1 MSTKKEGNVVATVDN
16 LLSRNEIFE
25 DDETDGIDNSH
36 ISYTGRKLYI
46 RLNDNSERRNRL
58 DTSERNLANSYPGL
72 FSGNAVNKP
81 LEYIVNKVFTEGL
94 SMKCYFTNLSFTNNR
109 DNDVRILAIRPAKDG
124 VFLNEALPDGI
135 ALRFKGHV
143 LRGVFIVDEIQTT
156 ADSGYRDFEIEVDL
170 TPFHTNIPEGWKDN
184 FLNEILDEAKSLT
197 EHTEKRLEEWGE
209 YLTWRKEIARR
220 QIAGC
225 KYYKVTYDY
234 KFKFLVFWLVCEGEE
249 EFNKFKK
256 NLQKDNLQVFNNSYS
271 QDIWHFKLKDDRDD
285 NRANREKSIPLGR
298 YKKVV
303 EKYYLINN
311 ANESYE
317 TEDNN
322 KGYVPYDDYLGD
334 EEADKYTGNTDQD
347 LTQHFKNP
355 YIVKVAFDLSK
366 EDADEIL
373 EKNYDDEEIE
383 DFIREEVLSNYFEDG
398 FIALSAVG
406 DFALINRFERAIEQL
421 KRDENFSPNLALWLF
436 DVTTA
441 KKPSQMEDVDQWLN
455 KGIEK
460 NEDQKRA
467 VIKMLSAP
475 DLCLIQGPPGTGKT
489 TVIAEAIYQFVKRGN
504 RVLIASQSNDAVDN
518 ALERLADS
526 SAIRAIRLGQKN
538 RKKRNQGESSINK
551 FTEDNALPYFYSSLS
566 KQISTQWLN
575 QWEEMD
581 SMKLKYEKDARDAR
595 LLAGDIEDIQ
605 KNVSTINN
613 NIQMLAKENNSLQ
626 LTLKQIQ
633 EHNQNINNENRQVKA
648 FIEFLESRELTPINL
663 SLSQLEVIFLSLNP
677 VLDGFEK
684 YGIVLNP
691 IELSVT
697 EANIVGILN
706 NGLIETIKGFWY
718 LIELSSNIRK
728 SEQGS
733 STENAEIAIL
743 ERKKAQLTSL
753 MDEMDVNGA
762 DDEAYGQI
770 HSERR
775 KLIKKINDLKKA
787 SNVFVLSSAERQ
799 LLSKELIGKIEENGS
814 IRIDL
819 LAGVFNNLEPAVQ
832 NFYSFIS
839 DVKNVLEAYSH
850 KNSLKS
856 SNDITKSLEVNDV
869 KIRNLKDN
877 LEEVKAM
884 LVSKQK
890 ELLILNEKYDI
901 GDEFS
906 NYSLDQLTVKIRKLY
921 QDNNDNL
928 TKRASF
934 RQQWEGL
941 LQGFIQRLD
950 NKNTIKYDKE
960 YYQSIYINACNVV
973 GISCTDNMRTL
984 TDKGYKEFD
993 VVIIDEV
1000 SKATPPE
1007 LLIPL
1012 MKGKKAILVGDH
1024 RQLPPMFNEHEKSYK
1039 EIVNSLDEANEE
1051 IRDLMT
1057 VDNFRR
1063 FKNMVTA
1070 SLFKSYFESADP
1082 SIKHSL
1088 LTQYRMHSDIMNV
1101 INRFYENHLNS
1112 GYNLQEENE
1121 KKDHGL
1127 TIRGLDGTTFI
1138 MPNKHA
1144 YWIDS
1149 SKLPDGTDFY
1159 ESRPEYS
1166 TSTENLLECYIIVE
1180 LLKKMANEYTQKGY
1194 SKEKPKTVGVI
1205 SFYQIQV
1212 NRLKNMF
1219 KQERKNFD
1227 FSSLQIDINT
1237 VDRFQGKEKE
1247 IVITSLVRNT
1257 KSTKRREDSHIAAFE
1272 RINVAFSRAQEMLVI
1287 VGAKDMYSNQP
1298 VKLHNMDSVGETTV
1312 YVYKNII
1319 EDLHRK
1325 ACFFDSSK
1333 IISEKNVPKINTAL
1347 QEYGGKL

>member
-1 MSTKKEGNVVATVDN
+1 MATIDKQ
-16 LLSRNEIFE
+16 LSSNAIFE
-25 DDETDGIDNSH
+25 YDEMEGIDNSH
-36 ISYTGRKLYI
+36 ISYTDRKLYI
-46 RLNDNSERRNRL
+46 RLNDRNEWRNRL
-58 DTSERNLANSYPGL
+58 EISERNLMKAYPSL
-72 FSGNAVNKP
+72 FSGNTVYEP
-81 LEYIVNKVFTEGL
+81 LEHIINKVFTEGL
-94 SMKCYFTNLSFTNNR
+94 SMKCYFTNLSFKNNR
-109 DNDVRILAIRPAKDG
+109 DSDVRILAIRPAKDG
-124 VFLNEALPDGI
+124 VYLNEVLPNGI
-135 ALRFKGHV
+135 TLRFKGHV

-156 ADSGYRDFEIEVDL
+156 TDSGYRDFEIEVDL

-197 EHTEKRLEEWGE
+197 EHTEKKLEEWGE
-209 YLTWRKEIARR
+209 YLKWRKEIARR

-225 KYYKVTYDY
+225 KYYKVTYDH
-234 KFKFLVFWLVCEGEE
+234 KFHFLVFWLVCEGEE
-249 EFNKFKK
+249 EFNKFKR
-256 NLQKDNLQVFNNSYS
+256 NLRKDNLQVFNNSYS

-285 NRANREKSIPLGR
+285 TRANREKSIPLGR
-298 YKKVV
+298 YKRVV
-303 EKYYLINN
+303 EKYYLVDFNN
-311 ANESYE
+311 
-317 TEDNN
+317 DNN
-322 KGYVPYDDYLGD
+322 RLDYSNENYDSYDEYLLD
-334 EEADKYTGNTDQD
+334 NEADESTGNTDQD
-347 LTQHFKNP
+347 ILQQFNKP
-355 YIVKVAFDLSK
+355 YVVKVAFDLNK
-366 EDADEIL
+366 EVADEIL
-373 EKNYDDEEIE
+373 EKNYDEEEIE
-383 DFIREEVLSNYFEDG
+383 DFIREEVLNNYFEDG

-441 KKPSQMEDVDQWLN
+441 KKPTQMEEVDQWLN

-489 TVIAEAIYQFVKRGN
+489 TVIAEAIYQFVRRGN

-538 RKKRNQGESSINK
+538 RRKRNKGENSINK
-551 FTEDNALPYFYSSLS
+551 FAEDNAMPYFYSSLS

-575 QWEEMD
+575 RWKKID
-581 SMKLKYEKDARDAR
+581 SLKLQLERDARDIR

-605 KNVSTINN
+605 KSICSVNN
-613 NIQMLAKENNSLQ
+613 HIQVLAKENNSLQ

-633 EHNQNINNENRQVKA
+633 EHNQNINNEKQQAEA
-648 FIEFLESRELTPINL
+648 FGEFLKSGIELSFKL
-663 SLSQLEVIFLSLNP
+663 SLAQLEVVFLSLNP
-677 VLDGFEK
+677 ILLGFQK

-691 IELSVT
+691 IVLSVT
-697 EANIVGILN
+697 EPSGVGILN
-706 NGLIETIKGFWY
+706 NGLVATINGFRY
-718 LIELSSNIRK
+718 FIELSKKIRNC
-728 SEQGS
+728 EQGNNS
-733 STENAEIAIL
+733 GSAEIAIL

-753 MDEMDVNGA
+753 MDEMDENGT
-762 DDEAYGQI
+762 DDEAYEDV

-775 KLIKKINDLKKA
+775 KLIKKINDLKKD
-787 SNVFVLSSAERQ
+787 SNIIVLSSVEKQ
-799 LLSKELIGKIEENGS
+799 LLSKELIGEIEENGS

-819 LAGVFNNLEPAVQ
+819 LACIFNKLEPEIRE
-832 NFYSFIS
+832 FYSFVNG
-839 DVKNVLEAYSH
+839 VKNVLEAQGQKY
-850 KNSLKS
+850 NLKS
-856 SNDITKSLEVNDV
+856 SSDITKSLETNNA
-869 KIRNLKDN
+869 KIHNFKDH
-877 LEEVKAM
+877 LEELKST
-884 LVSKQK
+884 LVSKQR
-890 ELLILNEKYDI
+890 ELIIINQKYNIEAEISNGSLEKL
-901 GDEFS
+901 S
-906 NYSLDQLTVKIRKLY
+906 AKIQELY
-921 QDNNDNL
+921 QDNNTTI
-928 TKRASF
+928 TKQFSI
-934 RQQWEGL
+934 RQHWEEL
-941 LQGFIQRLD
+941 LQGFVQRLD
-950 NKNTIKYDKE
+950 DKNTIKYDKE
-960 YYQSIYINACNVV
+960 YYQPIYINACNVV
-973 GISCTDNMRTL
+973 GISCTDNMRAL

-1039 EIVNSLDEANEE
+1039 EIINSVDEANEE

-1057 VDNFRR
+1057 EDNFRI

-1070 SLFKSYFESADP
+1070 SLFKSYFENADP
-1082 SIKHSL
+1082 LIKHSL
-1088 LTQYRMHSDIMNV
+1088 LTQYRMHSDIMCV

-1112 GYNLQEENE
+1112 GYNQLEENE

-1138 MPNKHA
+1138 LPSKHA

-1159 ESRPEYS
+1159 ESRPEFS
-1166 TSTENLLECYIIVE
+1166 TSTENVLECYIIVE
-1180 LLKKMANEYTQKGY
+1180 LLKKMATEYARKGY
-1194 SKEKPKTVGVI
+1194 CKEKPKMVGVI

-1219 KQERKNFD
+1219 KQERKVFD

-1247 IVITSLVRNT
+1247 IIITSLVRNT
-1257 KSTKRREDSHIAAFE
+1257 KSIKRREDSHIAAFE

-1287 VGAKDMYSNQP
+1287 VGAKDMYFNQP
-1298 VKLHNMDSVGETTV
+1298 VKLPNMDSVGETTV

-1333 IISEKNVPKINTAL
+1333 IISTNNIQEISNAM